1 MVDDDRF
8 SQRLMQDM
16 LVPLGYAVSVAGD
29 GLAAIELARRIRP
42 HLVLLDVVM
51 PLMDGFEACE
61 RLKADAVTA
70 HIPVVLVTSLEG
82 RESKIRGLAVGASD
96 FLAKPVDEAELALRV
111 KNLLRVVEFEAFLQQ
126 HNEQLDAQ
134 VRERTRQLEDALGAL
149 RRSREELKTSYL
161 DTIFRLTT
169 VAEYKD
175 GFTSGHIKRV
185 GHYCR
190 HLAREL
196 GWSEEEQESIFY
208 ASPMHDIGKV
218 VIPTEILQKPG
229 PLTAEEFAI
238 VKGHTT
244 AGARILQGS
253 TSAFLQLAEVI
264 ALTHH
269 ERFNGGGYPRG
280 LRGEDLPLAGMI
292 MSIADQYEAL
302 RSERPYKP
310 PLTHEHVVDIITR
323 GDGRTEPSHFHPQ
336 VLEAFADSTGTFA
349 AIFEEFAAAS
359 SSRPLFQRLQ
369 EGRAERLGLPVFSRP
384 APAAPSRASRSSVAP
399 LTSSPGARARR
410 RAVSSRTALRRA
422 SRLASD
428 ALSTMRRD
436 GSGRGHSC
444 SGTASAR
451 SSASSARS
459 ATRSSTARPA
469 PGVCTRSR
477 RLAGGACA
485 QSMSVWFPRTM
496 KGGRSHA
503 RASSSRVSSR
513 AWSRASWRGARRPA
527 PLRSRHQ
534 GFFGAPGSIR
544 SSSRNSSSAHASRPS
559 ADSSAARRPERACRC
574 AVSAAA

>member
-1 MVDDDRF
+1 MTGEGKPRILVVDDDRF
-8 SQRLMQDM
+8 SQQLLQDM
-16 LVPLGYAVSVAGD
+16 LVPLGYAVSIAGD
-29 GLAAIELARRIRP
+29 GLAAIDLARRIRP
-42 HLVLLDVVM
+42 HLILLDVVM
-51 PLMDGFEACE
+51 PLMDGFAACE
-61 RLKADAVTA
+61 RLKADAATA

-126 HNEQLDAQ
+126 HNDQLDAQ

-196 GWSEEEQESIFY
+196 GWGEEEQESIFY

-218 VIPTEILQKPG
+218 VIPTEILQKRG

-280 LRGEDLPLAGMI
+280 LRGADLPLAGMI

-310 PLTHEHVVDIITR
+310 TLTHEHAVDIITR

-336 VLEAFADSTGTFA
+336 VLSAFADTIGTFA
-349 AIFEEFAAAS
+349 EIFEQFA
-359 SSRPLFQRLQ
+359 LEQ
-369 EGRAERLGLPVFSRP
+369 
-384 APAAPSRASRSSVAP
+384 
-399 LTSSPGARARR
+399 
-410 RAVSSRTALRRA
+410 
-422 SRLASD
+422 
-428 ALSTMRRD
+428 
-436 GSGRGHSC
+436 
-444 SGTASAR
+444 
-451 SSASSARS
+451 
-459 ATRSSTARPA
+459 
-469 PGVCTRSR
+469 
-477 RLAGGACA
+477 
-485 QSMSVWFPRTM
+485 
-496 KGGRSHA
+496 
-503 RASSSRVSSR
+503 
-513 AWSRASWRGARRPA
+513 
-527 PLRSRHQ
+527 
-534 GFFGAPGSIR
+534 
-544 SSSRNSSSAHASRPS
+544 
-559 ADSSAARRPERACRC
+559 
-574 AVSAAA
+574 